1 MIKGTM
7 EEKQNEEV
15 EVIDPD
21 IEAVIPS
28 MNVNVPAKTDDADG
42 KIAVNDEALLGMY
55 ENILEKIDSDTKE
68 ISEVLNQ
75 FLEMVINGGDS
86 TTSSKEA
93 LVKLIEMKSN
103 QADKMTKV
111 AELKTRI
118 HLKERDTFPRYL
130 AAQQHNTINIGENA
144 NRRHLL
150 EALTKAQKKKQKE
163 EER

>member
-1 MIKGTM
+1 MPDKPN
-7 EEKQNEEV
+7 EEEV

-21 IEAVIPS
+21 IGNVIPS
-28 MNVNVPAKTDDADG
+28 MNVNVPVKKEESEG
-42 KIAVNDEALLGMY
+42 KLAVNDEALVGLY
-55 ENILEKIDSDTKE
+55 DNILEKIEADRNE
-68 ISEVLNQ
+68 ISDVCNQ

-93 LVKLIEMKSN
+93 LVKLLEMKSN
-103 QADKMTKV
+103 QADKMVKV
-111 AELKTRI
+111 AELKTRV

-130 AAQQHNTINIGENA
+130 AAQQHNTINIGDN
-144 NRRHLL
+144 NSRRQLM